1 MSNPGQTVPPNA
13 RLRVS
18 VAYDLPSGNPLKK
31 WSPFDFDLGKTT
43 VELRGDGVEV
53 KRLAGNVI
61 RLTVLDEKFAFGA
74 DGFDLHRDLFIRI
87 DELEPVAGE
96 EATEA

>member
-1 MSNPGQTVPPNA
+1 MPNPGHQSPSNA

-31 WSPFDFDLGKTT
+31 WSPFDFDLGKDML
-43 VELRGDGVEV
+43 ELRGDSVEV
-53 KRLAGNVI
+53 KRLAGNV
-61 RLTVLDEKFAFGA
+61 LDLKVLGDKFAFGA

-87 DELEPVAGE
+87 DELDAVTGE
-96 EATEA
+96 EVAES